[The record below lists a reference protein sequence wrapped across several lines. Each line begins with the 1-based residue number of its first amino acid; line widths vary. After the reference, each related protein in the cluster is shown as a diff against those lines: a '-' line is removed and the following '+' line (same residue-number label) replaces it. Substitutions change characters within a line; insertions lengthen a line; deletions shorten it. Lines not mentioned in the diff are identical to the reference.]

1 VSKSIFDDVLKGI
14 LKDKT
19 RILVTHG
26 LHLLDNCDKVIVME
40 EGRIVCNDTPEV
52 VKQDGNFI
60 RIALELE
67 VQIGQA
73 SVAELPAM
81 PAKDMPAPAMEGIHL
96 LADQDLP
103 SDRLI
108 LIPMEAIQTQK
119 LAPWVVNTQGNRGVS
134 LGLLNP
140 HCGDSDHQ
148 IEMSHIPHGQSP
160 TLRRDVLEKISRM
173 NSDSSPTKIK
183 KGKMILA
190 EQMAS
195 GDVDFSEYRRFF
207 KGGGVCLGVLNLLVF
222 SVLTVLLILSNWW
235 AGQWAKVSYPL
246 STLQFGLIHLGITF
260 LISGF
265 TVLSCAL
272 FILQISTSANK
283 NHDQM
288 VDCLIKRPMAF
299 YDTTPMGQILQR
311 CGRDTD
317 DIDIMIPFFTISAI
331 RVFFLLIG
339 VFIYTSV
346 VLPFIIP
353 FFILVFWLVRHWY
366 VRIVSIQITWKRL
379 QQQCISP
386 MLSNITEF
394 IQGNFLVPKSY
405 PRCPD
410 HQKLQ
415 QSDLSRAEIFPK

>member
-1 VSKSIFDDVLKGI
+1 VSKSIFDDVLKGK

-26 LHLLDNCDKVIVME
+26 LHLLDKCDKVIVME
-40 EGRIVCNDTPEV
+40 EGRIVCNNTPDV
-52 VKQDGNFI
+52 VKQDENFI

-67 VQIGQA
+67 VEISQA
-73 SVAELPAM
+73 SVAQLPAM
-81 PAKDMPAPAMEGIHL
+81 PAQEMPAPAMEGIHL
-96 LADQDLP
+96 PADPDLP
-103 SDRLI
+103 SGKLEF
-108 LIPMEAIQTQK
+108 IPMEAIQRQK
-119 LAPWVVNTQGNRGVS
+119 LAPLVVNTPGNRAVS

-140 HCGDSDHQ
+140 HEGDSDHQ
-148 IEMSHIPHGQSP
+148 IDMSHMPDGQSP
-160 TLRRDVLEKISRM
+160 TLRRDVLEQISRM
-173 NSDSSPTKIK
+173 NSNSLPTKIQ
-183 KGKMILA
+183 KGKMTLA
-190 EQMAS
+190 EHMAS

-207 KGGGVCLGVLNLLVF
+207 KGGGVCLLVLNLLVF

-235 AGQWAKVSYPL
+235 LGQWAKVSYPL

-288 VDCLIKRPMAF
+288 VDCLIKRPMSF
-299 YDTTPMGQILQR
+299 YDTTPIGQILQR

-317 DIDIMIPFFTISAI
+317 DIDIMVPFYMISAI

-353 FFILVFWLVRHWY
+353 FFFLFFWLVRHWY
-366 VRIVSIQITWKRL
+366 LRVVTIEITWKRL
-379 QQQCISP
+379 TQQCISP

-394 IQGNFLVPKSY
+394 IQGNFLAPK
-405 PRCPD
+405 
-410 HQKLQ
+410 
-415 QSDLSRAEIFPK
+415 I

>member
-1 VSKSIFDDVLKGI
+1 VSKSIFDDVLQGK

-26 LHLLDNCDKVIVME
+26 LHLLDKCDKVIVME
-40 EGRIVCNDTPEV
+40 EGRIVCNDTPDV
-52 VKQDGNFI
+52 VKQDENFI

-67 VQIGQA
+67 VQMSQA
-73 SVAELPAM
+73 SDAELPAM
-81 PAKDMPAPAMEGIHL
+81 PAQEMPALAMEGIHL
-96 LADQDLP
+96 LADPDLP
-103 SDRLI
+103 SDILE
-108 LIPMEAIQTQK
+108 LIPIKAIQRQK
-119 LAPWVVNTQGNRGVS
+119 LAPSEVITSGNRGFS
-134 LGLLNP
+134 LGFLDP
-140 HCGDSDHQ
+140 HGGDSDHQ
-148 IEMSHIPHGQSP
+148 IDMSHMPDGQRP
-160 TLRRDVLEKISRM
+160 ILRRDMLEQISKM
-173 NSDSSPTKIK
+173 NSSSLQTKIQ
-183 KGKMILA
+183 KGKMTVA
-190 EQMAS
+190 EHMAS

-207 KGGGVCLGVLNLLVF
+207 KGGGVGLGVLNLLVF
-222 SVLTVLLILSNWW
+222 SFLTVLLILSNWW

-283 NHDQM
+283 NHDKM
-288 VDCLIKRPMAF
+288 IDCLIKRPMSF
-299 YDTTPMGQILQR
+299 YDTTPIGQILQR

-317 DIDIMIPFFTISAI
+317 DIDIMIPFFMTNAI

-353 FFILVFWLVRHWY
+353 FFFLLFWLVRHWY
-366 VRIVSIQITWKRL
+366 LRVVSIEITFKRL
-379 QQQCISP
+379 TQQCISP

-394 IQGNFLVPKSY
+394 IQGNFLAPK
-405 PRCPD
+405 
-410 HQKLQ
+410 
-415 QSDLSRAEIFPK
+415 I

>member
-1 VSKSIFDDVLKGI
+1 VSKSIFDDVLKGK

-26 LHLLDNCDKVIVME
+26 LHLLDKCDKVIVME
-40 EGRIVCNDTPEV
+40 EGRIVCNDTPDV
-52 VKQDGNFI
+52 VKQDENFI

-67 VQIGQA
+67 VQISQA

-81 PAKDMPAPAMEGIHL
+81 PAPGMPAPAMEEIHL
-96 LADQDLP
+96 PADPDLP
-103 SDRLI
+103 SDRLM

-119 LAPWVVNTQGNRGVS
+119 LPPQVVNSPGNSRNRKVSFALSDPHGRG
-134 LGLLNP
+134 
-140 HCGDSDHQ
+140 SDHH
-148 IEMSHIPHGQSP
+148 IHMSNMPDGQSP
-160 TLRRDVLEKISRM
+160 ALRRDVLEEISRM
-173 NSDSSPTKIK
+173 NSNSSPTKIQ
-183 KGKMILA
+183 KGKMTVA
-190 EQMAS
+190 EHMAS

-288 VDCLIKRPMAF
+288 VDCLIKRPMSF
-299 YDTTPMGQILQR
+299 YDTTPIGQILQR

-317 DIDIMIPFFTISAI
+317 DIDIMIPFLMTSAI
-331 RVFFLLIG
+331 RVFFLLMG

-353 FFILVFWLVRHWY
+353 FFLLIFWLARIWY
-366 VRIVSIQITWKRL
+366 IRVVSIEITWKRL
-379 QQQCISP
+379 TQKCISP

-394 IQGNFLVPKSY
+394 IQGIFWLLKSN

-410 HQKLQ
+410 HQKL
-415 QSDLSRAEIFPK
+415 